1 MGGEL
6 PREYGRTLDP
16 FVALGQAAAVTERLA
31 LGTGITLVAQH
42 DPIGLAKQAATLD
55 HLSGGRF
62 TLGVGYGWNVEEA
75 ADHGVAW
82 STRRE
87 LGRDRMALMRALW
100 ADEPTGYEGAFGS
113 VQPSEAHPKP
123 VQRPRGP
130 VNGPRTLIGGGAG
143 PKLFAHIAEYAD
155 GWLPIGGRGA
165 HRVPAGAAGGLGGG
179 RARSGAPPG
188 GAVRGPPRPREAR
201 PLRGAGRRGGRA
213 PASPGGRTRGPAGAG
228 RLRRV
233 PVGALPGRARPVRT
247 GAGSPPYAPERGAVR
262 RTRRSAGQ
270 PHAWR
275 VRRGGPPCAGRGAAP
290 YAPATSAPR
299 PPSAPVTSP
308 ARTAYGGRP
317 CNRGRRQGILNH
329 RDRIRGPGRRA
340 APRARTGGP
349 PGWGVE

>member
-1 MGGEL
+1 MRISTTIFLTDETVTPVRLARELEQRGFGGLYLPEHTHIPVSRRTPAPMGGEL

-123 VQRPRGP
+123 VQRSRGP

-155 GWLPIGGRGA
+155 GWLPIGGRGLTESLPELRAVWEEAGRDPA
-165 HRVPAGAAGGLGGG
+165 HLQVVPY
-179 RARSGAPPG
+179 
-188 GAVRGPPRPREAR
+188 AVRPT
-201 PLRGAGRRGGRA
+201 
-213 PASPGGRTRGPAGAG
+213 PGKLAH
-228 RLRRV
+228 
-233 PVGALPGRARPVRT
+233 
-247 GAGSPPYAPERGAVR
+247 YAE
-262 RTRRSAGQ
+262 
-270 PHAWR
+270 
-275 VRRGGPPCAGRGAAP
+275 
-290 YAPATSAPR
+290 
-299 PPSAPVTSP
+299 
-308 ARTAYGGRP
+308 
-317 CNRGRRQGILNH
+317 L
-329 RDRIRGPGRRA
+329 
-340 APRARTGGP
+340 
-349 PGWGVE
+349 GVEEVVLQLPPADEPEVLRALDAYAAYL